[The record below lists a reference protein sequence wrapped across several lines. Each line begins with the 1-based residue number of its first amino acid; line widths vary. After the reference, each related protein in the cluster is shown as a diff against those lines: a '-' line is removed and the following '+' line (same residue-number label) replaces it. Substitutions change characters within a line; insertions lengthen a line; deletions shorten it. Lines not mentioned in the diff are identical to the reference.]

1 MLICDACEGREDVQS
16 VGIVMR
22 LMRGNYEKP
31 CTIDLLGGKVDGK
44 DEGYALSEL
53 CINCREKLVRTIKEA
68 VGPQPKLVSKTES
81 RGASG
86 L

>member
-1 MLICDACEGREDVQS
+1 MLICDACEGREDVRS

-22 LMRGNYEKP
+22 LMRSNYEKP
-31 CTIDLLGGKVDGK
+31 GTWLLGGKADGK
-44 DEGYALSEL
+44 DEGYEL

>member
-22 LMRGNYEKP
+22 LMRSNYEQP
-31 CTIDLLGGKVDGK
+31 RTWLFGGEADGK
-44 DEGYALSEL
+44 DEGYAPSEL